1 MNKVRFGLIGCG
13 DIAQKRVAPALRD
26 LPNCELV
33 GVSRAQSNLA
43 ASFAKQF
50 GANRWYANW
59 RELIRDDEITAVYIA
74 TPVNLHFEQ
83 TIAAASGGKHVLCE
97 KPMGLNASECEQMI
111 NSCRSNNV
119 KLGISYYRHFY
130 PDVLRMKEII
140 ESGEI
145 GDPVVAQINAFEWFD
160 PPTSH
165 PRSWLLKKE
174 QSGGGPMFDFGCHR
188 IEVLLDL
195 FGKIK
200 NVKATKSNSFF
211 KREVEDV
218 ATAMFQFERGTTATL
233 TVAHSVREPHDTV
246 DIFGSEG
253 SLHVT
258 VLNEGKLR
266 VMSEAGQRI
275 ESLPPAANIHQPL
288 IDDFVQAVLEDRSPV
303 VTGEIGLAVAEIE
316 EAINVS
322 SE

>member
-1 MNKVRFGLIGCG
+1 MDKVGFGLIGCG

-26 LPNCELV
+26 LLNCELV

-43 ASFAKQF
+43 ESFAKQF
-50 GANRWYANW
+50 GANRWYADW

-74 TPVNLHFEQ
+74 TPVNLHVEQ
-83 TIAAASGGKHVLCE
+83 TIAAATAGKHVLCE
-97 KPMGLNASECEQMI
+97 KPMGLSASECEQMI
-111 NSCRSNNV
+111 ESCRSNNV
-119 KLGISYYRHFY
+119 KLGIAYYRHFY
-130 PDVLRMKEII
+130 PVVRRMNEII

-145 GDPVVAQINAFEWFD
+145 GKPVVAQINAFEWFD
-160 PPTSH
+160 PIPSH

-174 QSGGGPMFDFGCHR
+174 RSGGGPMFDFGCHR

-195 FGKIK
+195 FGKIET
-200 NVKATKSNSFF
+200 VKATKSNTFF

-218 ATAMFQFERGTTATL
+218 ATAIFQFERDTTATL
-233 TVAHSVREPHDTV
+233 SVAHSVREAQDTL

-266 VMSEAGQRI
+266 VISEAGERT
-275 ESLPPAANIHQPL
+275 ESLPPATNIHQPL
-288 IDDFVQAVLEDRSPV
+288 IDDFAQAVLEDRSPV

-316 EAINVS
+316 DAINVS
-322 SE
+322 SA

>member
-1 MNKVRFGLIGCG
+1 MDKVGFGLIGCG

-26 LPNCELV
+26 LLNCELV
-33 GVSRAQSNLA
+33 GVSRAQSKLA
-43 ASFAKQF
+43 ESFAKQF
-50 GANRWYANW
+50 GANRWYADW

-74 TPVNLHFEQ
+74 TPVNLHLEQ
-83 TIAAASGGKHVLCE
+83 TIAAATAGKHVLCE
-97 KPMGLNASECEQMI
+97 KPMGLSASECEQMI
-111 NSCRSNNV
+111 ESCRSNNV
-119 KLGISYYRHFY
+119 KLGIAYYRHFY
-130 PDVLRMKEII
+130 PVVRRMNEII

-145 GDPVVAQINAFEWFD
+145 GKPVVAQINAFEWFD
-160 PPTSH
+160 PIPSH

-174 QSGGGPMFDFGCHR
+174 RSGGGPMFDFGCHR

-195 FGKIK
+195 FGKIET
-200 NVKATKSNSFF
+200 VKATKSNSFF

-218 ATAMFQFERGTTATL
+218 ATAIFQFERGTTATL
-233 TVAHSVREPHDTV
+233 SVAHSVREPQDTL

-266 VMSEAGQRI
+266 VISEAGERT

-288 IDDFVQAVLEDRSPV
+288 IDDFAQAVLEDRSPV

-316 EAINVS
+316 DAINVS
-322 SE
+322 SA